1 VGRRSTRERDSLD
14 EASRNIDE
22 GELNLAGRLL
32 GPFVAVV
39 SDEALWLMS
48 MSGAPGES
56 NVRFESRRVA

>member
-1 VGRRSTRERDSLD
+1 MRERDSLD
-14 EASRNIDE
+14 EPSRTIDE
-22 GELNLAGRLL
+22 GESNLARRLL
-32 GPFVAVV
+32 GPFVAAG